1 MMKRIILAVV
11 MVLSLAG
18 ASVFA
23 QNTAKKT
30 TSKPKNAT
38 AASSNTGG
46 TTHKGKGKGK
56 RHHKKSN
63 SNSGGG
69 TMAPK
74 TKKGNKN

>member
-1 MMKRIILAVV
+1 MKRIILAAV

-23 QNTAKKT
+23 QNSNKKPAA
-30 TSKPKNAT
+30 KPKNATAT

-46 TTHKGKGKGK
+46 TMHKGKK

-63 SNSGGG
+63 SNSGG
-69 TMAPK
+69 TMTPK
-74 TKKGNKN
+74 AKKGNSNKP